1 MCCYSGYRVSLHSSY
16 THLFGANDADNM
28 MNTHHTWG
36 RVSSDYTPPRCKP
49 RKTVYMLRVPKTG
62 STTLLN
68 IMYRYVKRYELK
80 MPHLYLELIASRNYI
95 IREDLMYPTEAPP
108 PPFGSYNF
116 YGEHIAFNQSDVDHV
131 LGPGSFK
138 LAAVR
143 YPLTQFRSIF
153 KEWHL
158 GRKMKLS
165 STDPVREYL
174 TSRLKSQ
181 DLVNASPFYTHSLT
195 ARHFGLT
202 EENYLNH
209 TAIKHVIEIADKA
222 FDLVMVN
229 EFYDES
235 LILLKRRL
243 CWEPRDILYIPNR
256 ISRYRN
262 IPTLM
267 PWEVEHSLQ
276 TLNPADF
283 ALFRHFA
290 RKLFD
295 EIGKENYFWQE
306 LWRFR
311 TMNRQV
317 R

>member
-1 MCCYSGYRVSLHSSY
+1 MIIHDDVIKWNHFPRYWPFVRGIQRSPVNSPQRPVTRNFDAFSDLCLNKRLSKQTWGWWFETLSRPLWCHCNGKLFPLYTFQGLLVVVLLAMCCYSGYQVSLHSSY
-16 THLFGANDADNM
+16 IHLFGANDAGNM
-28 MNTHHTWG
+28 NNTHHTWG
-36 RVSSDYTPPRCKP
+36 RESSDYTPPRCKP

-181 DLVNASPFYTHSLT
+181 DLVNANPFYTHSLT

-202 EENYLNH
+202 EKN
-209 TAIKHVIEIADKA
+209 
-222 FDLVMVN
+222 
-229 EFYDES
+229 
-235 LILLKRRL
+235 
-243 CWEPRDILYIPNR
+243 
-256 ISRYRN
+256 IS
-262 IPTLM
+262 ITL
-267 PWEVEHSLQ
+267 Q
-276 TLNPADF
+276 
-283 ALFRHFA
+283 
-290 RKLFD
+290 
-295 EIGKENYFWQE
+295 
-306 LWRFR
+306 
-311 TMNRQV
+311 
-317 R
+317 